1 MVLPIDEKFVQEL
14 AAGPGITAG
23 DARAIARIAYLMLEA
38 DFETYPEERESMARL
53 VSSVWD
59 IAAREPEDIELVS
72 PLPIDEEER
81 RDWIRKL
88 AAELETDAGREL
100 AYVVAYLVATSDHQ
114 LGRVEGH
121 LIDLLQHELGIG
133 DDRAVQLAAAG
144 AGAATPGVGVAS
156 DELTTSPR

>member
-38 DFETYPEERESMARL
+38 DFEVYPEERESMARL
-53 VSSVWD
+53 VYSVWQV
-59 IAAREPEDIELVS
+59 AGREPEDIELVS

-81 RDWIRKL
+81 RGWIRQL
-88 AAELETDAGREL
+88 AGEVETDSGREL
-100 AYVVAYLVATSDHQ
+100 AYVVAYLVVTSDHQ

-121 LIDLLQHELGIG
+121 LVELLQHELGID

-144 AGAATPGVGVAS
+144 AGAATPGVGVAGE
-156 DELTTSPR
+156 DLTANPR